1 MTAVI
6 IGGLLTSC
14 GSAYNNANG
23 KNSDNTVETQTTV
36 RTVVNGETKT
46 DGNNVKTADKETGDF
61 TQEVTSEENNLTDND
76 IASNTEASEQQA
88 FDDLSQAGGYENNS
102 GQESWGDSGSGD
114 DYQNSDGE
122 SYGDGDSSDNSEET
136 DIPSA
141 SETVNS
147 DYNLLA
153 RAQINT
159 VTYSAYANEVL
170 RLVNIER
177 ANAGVAPLVLDEALC
192 NAANMRAIEMDCT
205 GVFGHKRPN
214 DHSCFEVYDICNVEW
229 QNACGENIAAGQAT
243 PEDVMKSWLSSAGH
257 KANILSPE
265 YTKMGLGYSN
275 SGCGAGRYS
284 HYWGEE
290 FAVYKEYVKLKEPCR
305 IIRYGSFREGNYM
318 RKIKI

>member
-1 MTAVI
+1 MRRKNAAVLMTAVI

-14 GSAYNNANG
+14 GSAYNNTNG
-23 KNSDNTVETQTTV
+23 KNSDNTVETQTTA

-46 DGNNVKTADKETGDF
+46 DGNNVKTADKETRDF
-61 TQEVTSEENNLTDND
+61 TQEVTSEENNLTDSD
-76 IASNTEASEQQA
+76 IAGNTEASEQQA
-88 FDDLSQAGGYENNS
+88 FDDLSQADGYENNS
-102 GQESWGDSGSGD
+102 GQESGKDSGSGD
-114 DYQNSDGE
+114 DYKNSDGE
-122 SYGDGDSSDNSEET
+122 SYGDGDSPDNSEET

-141 SETVNS
+141 SEDVNS

-177 ANAGVAPLVLDEALC
+177 TNVGVAPLVLDEALC

-243 PEDVMKSWLSSAGH
+243 PEEVMNSWLGSAGH

-265 YTKMGLGYSN
+265 YTKMGLGYSVGLSN
-275 SGCGAGRYS
+275 GQYRG
-284 HYWGEE
+284 YWAQE
-290 FAVYKEYVKLKEPCR
+290 FA
-305 IIRYGSFREGNYM
+305 G
-318 RKIKI
+318 

>member
-14 GSAYNNANG
+14 GSAYNSANG

-46 DGNNVKTADKETGDF
+46 NGNNIKTADKETGDF
-61 TQEVTSEENNLTDND
+61 TQEVTSEENNQTDD
-76 IASNTEASEQQA
+76 YIADNTEVSEQQV
-88 FDDLSQAGGYENNS
+88 FDDSSQADGYENNS
-102 GQESWGDSGSGD
+102 GQESWEDSDSGD
-114 DYQNSDGE
+114 DYQNSDRE

-141 SETVNS
+141 SEDVNS

-177 ANAGVAPLVLDEALC
+177 ANVGVAPLVLDEALC

-214 DHSCFEVYDICNVEW
+214 EHSCFEVYDICNVEW
-229 QNACGENIAAGQAT
+229 QSACGENIAGGQAT
-243 PEDVMKSWLSSAGH
+243 PEEVMKSWLGSAGH

-275 SGCGAGRYS
+275 SGCGAGSYS
-284 HYWGEE
+284 HYWAQE
-290 FAVYKEYVKLKEPCR
+290 FA
-305 IIRYGSFREGNYM
+305 G
-318 RKIKI
+318 

>member
-1 MTAVI
+1 MRRKNAAVLMTAVI

-61 TQEVTSEENNLTDND
+61 TQEVTSEENNLTDSD
-76 IASNTEASEQQA
+76 IAGNTEASEQQA

-141 SETVNS
+141 SEDVNS

-177 ANAGVAPLVLDEALC
+177 ANVGVAPLVLDEALC

-275 SGCGAGRYS
+275 SGCGAGEYS
-284 HYWGEE
+284 HYWAQE
-290 FAVYKEYVKLKEPCR
+290 FA
-305 IIRYGSFREGNYM
+305 G
-318 RKIKI
+318 

>member
-102 GQESWGDSGSGD
+102 GQESWEDSDSGD

-141 SETVNS
+141 SEDVNS

-177 ANAGVAPLVLDEALC
+177 ANVGVAPLVLDEALC

-229 QNACGENIAAGQAT
+229 RNACGENIAAGQAT

-265 YTKMGLGYSN
+265 YTKMGLGYSVGLSN
-275 SGCGAGRYS
+275 GQYRG
-284 HYWGEE
+284 YWAQE
-290 FAVYKEYVKLKEPCR
+290 FA
-305 IIRYGSFREGNYM
+305 G
-318 RKIKI
+318 

>member
-1 MTAVI
+1 MRRKNAAVLMTAVI

-46 DGNNVKTADKETGDF
+46 DDNNVKTADKETGDF

-76 IASNTEASEQQA
+76 IAGNTEASEQQA

-177 ANAGVAPLVLDEALC
+177 ANAGAAPLVLDEALC

-275 SGCGAGRYS
+275 SGCGAGEYS
-284 HYWGEE
+284 HYWAQE
-290 FAVYKEYVKLKEPCR
+290 FA
-305 IIRYGSFREGNYM
+305 G
-318 RKIKI
+318 

>member
-1 MTAVI
+1 MRRKNAAVLMTAVI

-23 KNSDNTVETQTTV
+23 KNSDNTVETQTTL
-36 RTVVNGETKT
+36 RIVVNGETKT
-46 DGNNVKTADKETGDF
+46 DGNNVKTADKETRDF
-61 TQEVTSEENNLTDND
+61 TQEVTSEENNLTDSD
-76 IASNTEASEQQA
+76 IAGNTEASEQQA
-88 FDDLSQAGGYENNS
+88 FDDLSQADDYKNNS
-102 GQESWGDSGSGD
+102 GQKSGEDSGSGD

-141 SETVNS
+141 SEDVNS

-177 ANAGVAPLVLDEALC
+177 TNVGVAPLVLDEALC

-243 PEDVMKSWLSSAGH
+243 PEEVMNSWLGSAGH

-265 YTKMGLGYSN
+265 YTKMGLGYSVGLSN
-275 SGCGAGRYS
+275 GQYRG
-284 HYWGEE
+284 YWAQE
-290 FAVYKEYVKLKEPCR
+290 FA
-305 IIRYGSFREGNYM
+305 G
-318 RKIKI
+318 

>member
-1 MTAVI
+1 MRRKNAAVLMTAVI

-61 TQEVTSEENNLTDND
+61 TQEVTSEENNLTDSD
-76 IASNTEASEQQA
+76 IAGNTEASEQQA

-141 SETVNS
+141 SEDVNS

-177 ANAGVAPLVLDEALC
+177 ANAGAAPLVLDEALC

-243 PEDVMKSWLSSAGH
+243 PEDVMKS
-257 KANILSPE
+257 
-265 YTKMGLGYSN
+265 
-275 SGCGAGRYS
+275 
-284 HYWGEE
+284 
-290 FAVYKEYVKLKEPCR
+290 
-305 IIRYGSFREGNYM
+305 
-318 RKIKI
+318 

>member
-1 MTAVI
+1 MRRKNAAVLMTAVI

-23 KNSDNTVETQTTV
+23 KNSDNTVETQTIV

-61 TQEVTSEENNLTDND
+61 TQEVTSEENNLTDSD
-76 IASNTEASEQQA
+76 IAGNTEASEQQA

-102 GQESWGDSGSGD
+102 GQESWEDSGSGD

-141 SETVNS
+141 SEDVNS

-177 ANAGVAPLVLDEALC
+177 ANVGVAPLVLDEALC

-229 QNACGENIAAGQAT
+229 WNACGENIAAGQAT
-243 PEDVMKSWLSSAGH
+243 PEDVMKSWLSSSGH

-275 SGCGAGRYS
+275 SGCGAGEYS
-284 HYWGEE
+284 HYWAQE
-290 FAVYKEYVKLKEPCR
+290 FA
-305 IIRYGSFREGNYM
+305 G
-318 RKIKI
+318 

>member
-1 MTAVI
+1 MRRKNAAVLMTAVI

-14 GSAYNNANG
+14 GSAYNNTNG
-23 KNSDNTVETQTTV
+23 KNSDNTVETQTTA

-46 DGNNVKTADKETGDF
+46 DGNNAKTDDKETKNF
-61 TQEVTSEENNLTDND
+61 TQEVSSEENNRTDNE
-76 IASNTEASEQQA
+76 IAGNTEASEEQA
-88 FDDLSQAGGYENNS
+88 FDDLSQADGYENNS
-102 GQESWGDSGSGD
+102 GQESGKDSGSGD
-114 DYQNSDGE
+114 DYKNSDGE

-141 SETVNS
+141 SEDVNS

-177 ANAGVAPLVLDEALC
+177 ANVGVAPLVLDGALC

-229 QNACGENIAAGQAT
+229 QSACGENIAAGQAT

-275 SGCGAGRYS
+275 SGCGAGEYS
-284 HYWGEE
+284 HYWAQE
-290 FAVYKEYVKLKEPCR
+290 FA
-305 IIRYGSFREGNYM
+305 G
-318 RKIKI
+318 

>member
-1 MTAVI
+1 MRRKNTAVLMTAVI

-14 GSAYNNANG
+14 GSAYNSANG

-36 RTVVNGETKT
+36 RAVVNGETKT
-46 DGNNVKTADKETGDF
+46 NGNNVKTADKEIGDF

-76 IASNTEASEQQA
+76 IADNTEVSEQQA
-88 FDDLSQAGGYENNS
+88 FDDLSQADGYENNS
-102 GQESWGDSGSGD
+102 RQESWEDSDSGD

-141 SETVNS
+141 SEDVNS

-177 ANAGVAPLVLDEALC
+177 ANVGVAPLVLDEALC

-205 GVFGHKRPN
+205 GVYGHKRPN
-214 DHSCFEVYDICNVEW
+214 EHSCFEVYDICNVEW
-229 QNACGENIAAGQAT
+229 QSACGENIAAGQAT
-243 PEDVMKSWLSSAGH
+243 PEDVMKSWLESAGH
-257 KANILSPE
+257 KANILSTE
-265 YTKMGLGYSN
+265 YTKMGLGYSVGLSN
-275 SGCGAGRYS
+275 GQYRG
-284 HYWGEE
+284 YWAQE
-290 FAVYKEYVKLKEPCR
+290 FA
-305 IIRYGSFREGNYM
+305 G
-318 RKIKI
+318 

>member
-1 MTAVI
+1 MKRKNAAVLMTAVI

-76 IASNTEASEQQA
+76 IAGNTEASEQQA

-102 GQESWGDSGSGD
+102 GQESWEDSDSGD
-114 DYQNSDGE
+114 DYQNSDRE

-141 SETVNS
+141 SEDVNS

-177 ANAGVAPLVLDEALC
+177 ANVGVAPLVLDEALC

-214 DHSCFEVYDICNVEW
+214 DNSCFEVYDICNVEW
-229 QNACGENIAAGQAT
+229 QSACGENIAGGQAT
-243 PEDVMKSWLSSAGH
+243 PEEVMKSWLGSAGH

-275 SGCGAGRYS
+275 SGCGAGSYS
-284 HYWGEE
+284 HYWAQE
-290 FAVYKEYVKLKEPCR
+290 FV
-305 IIRYGSFREGNYM
+305 G
-318 RKIKI
+318 

>member
-1 MTAVI
+1 MRRKNTAVLMTAVI

-36 RTVVNGETKT
+36 RTVVNGEIKT
-46 DGNNVKTADKETGDF
+46 NGNNVKTADKETGDF

-76 IASNTEASEQQA
+76 IAGNTEASEQQT

-102 GQESWGDSGSGD
+102 GQKSWEDSDSGD
-114 DYQNSDGE
+114 DYQNSDRE

-141 SETVNS
+141 SEDVNS

-177 ANAGVAPLVLDEALC
+177 ANVGVAPLVLDEALC

-214 DHSCFEVYDICNVEW
+214 DNSCFEVYDICNVEW
-229 QNACGENIAAGQAT
+229 QSACGENIAGGQAT
-243 PEDVMKSWLSSAGH
+243 PEEVMKSWLGSAGH

-275 SGCGAGRYS
+275 SGCGAGSYS
-284 HYWGEE
+284 HYWAQE
-290 FAVYKEYVKLKEPCR
+290 FV
-305 IIRYGSFREGNYM
+305 G
-318 RKIKI
+318 

>member
-1 MTAVI
+1 MRRKNAAVLMTAVI

-102 GQESWGDSGSGD
+102 GQESWEDSDSGD

-141 SETVNS
+141 SEDVNS

-153 RAQINT
+153 RAQINI

-177 ANAGVAPLVLDEALC
+177 ANVGVAPLVLDEALC

-229 QNACGENIAAGQAT
+229 WNACGENIAAGQAT
-243 PEDVMKSWLSSAGH
+243 PEDVMKSWLGSAGH

-275 SGCGAGRYS
+275 SGCGAGEYS
-284 HYWGEE
+284 YYWAQE
-290 FAVYKEYVKLKEPCR
+290 FA
-305 IIRYGSFREGNYM
+305 G
-318 RKIKI
+318 

>member
-76 IASNTEASEQQA
+76 IAGNTEASEQQA

-102 GQESWGDSGSGD
+102 GQKSWEDSDSGD
-114 DYQNSDGE
+114 DYQNSDRE

-141 SETVNS
+141 SEDVNS

-177 ANAGVAPLVLDEALC
+177 ANVGVAPLVLDEALC

-214 DHSCFEVYDICNVEW
+214 DNSCFEVYDICNVEW
-229 QNACGENIAAGQAT
+229 QSACGENIAGGQAT
-243 PEDVMKSWLSSAGH
+243 PEEVMKSWLGSAGH

-275 SGCGAGRYS
+275 SGCGAGSYS
-284 HYWGEE
+284 HYWAQE
-290 FAVYKEYVKLKEPCR
+290 FV
-305 IIRYGSFREGNYM
+305 G
-318 RKIKI
+318 

>member
-36 RTVVNGETKT
+36 RTVVNGEIKT
-46 DGNNVKTADKETGDF
+46 NGNNVKTADKETGDF

-76 IASNTEASEQQA
+76 IAGNTEASEQQT

-102 GQESWGDSGSGD
+102 GQKSWEDSDSGD
-114 DYQNSDGE
+114 DYQNSDRE
-122 SYGDGDSSDNSEET
+122 SYCDGDSSDNSEET

-141 SETVNS
+141 SEDVNS

-177 ANAGVAPLVLDEALC
+177 ANVGVAPLVLDEALC

-214 DHSCFEVYDICNVEW
+214 DNSCFEVYDICNVEW
-229 QNACGENIAAGQAT
+229 QSACGENIAGGQAT
-243 PEDVMKSWLSSAGH
+243 PEEVMKSWLGSAGH

-275 SGCGAGRYS
+275 SGCGAGSYS
-284 HYWGEE
+284 HYWAQE
-290 FAVYKEYVKLKEPCR
+290 FA
-305 IIRYGSFREGNYM
+305 G
-318 RKIKI
+318 

>member
-1 MTAVI
+1 MRRKNAAVLMTAVI

-61 TQEVTSEENNLTDND
+61 TQEVTSEENNLTDSD
-76 IASNTEASEQQA
+76 IAGNTEASEQQA
-88 FDDLSQAGGYENNS
+88 FDDLSQADGYENNS
-102 GQESWGDSGSGD
+102 GQESWEDSDSGD

-141 SETVNS
+141 SEDVNS

-177 ANAGVAPLVLDEALC
+177 ANVGVAPLVLDEALC

-229 QNACGENIAAGQAT
+229 RNACGENIAAGQAT

-284 HYWGEE
+284 HYWAQE
-290 FAVYKEYVKLKEPCR
+290 FA
-305 IIRYGSFREGNYM
+305 G
-318 RKIKI
+318 

>member
-1 MTAVI
+1 MRRKNAAVLMTAVI

-14 GSAYNNANG
+14 GSAYNNTNG
-23 KNSDNTVETQTTV
+23 KNSDNTVETQTTL

-46 DGNNVKTADKETGDF
+46 DGNNVKTADKETRDF
-61 TQEVTSEENNLTDND
+61 TQEVTSEENNLTDSD
-76 IASNTEASEQQA
+76 IAGNTEASEQQA
-88 FDDLSQAGGYENNS
+88 FDDLSQADGYENNS
-102 GQESWGDSGSGD
+102 GQESGKDSGSGD
-114 DYQNSDGE
+114 DYKNSDGE
-122 SYGDGDSSDNSEET
+122 SYGDGDSPDNSEET

-141 SETVNS
+141 SEDVNS

-177 ANAGVAPLVLDEALC
+177 TNVGVAPLVLDEALC

-243 PEDVMKSWLSSAGH
+243 PEEVMNSWLGSAGH

-265 YTKMGLGYSN
+265 YTKMGLGYSVGLSN
-275 SGCGAGRYS
+275 GQYRG
-284 HYWGEE
+284 YWAQE
-290 FAVYKEYVKLKEPCR
+290 FA
-305 IIRYGSFREGNYM
+305 G
-318 RKIKI
+318 

>member
-1 MTAVI
+1 MRRKNAAVLMTAVI

-61 TQEVTSEENNLTDND
+61 TQEVTSEENNLTDSD
-76 IASNTEASEQQA
+76 IAGNTEASEQQA

-141 SETVNS
+141 SEDVNS

-177 ANAGVAPLVLDEALC
+177 ANVGVAPLVLD
-192 NAANMRAIEMDCT
+192 
-205 GVFGHKRPN
+205 
-214 DHSCFEVYDICNVEW
+214 
-229 QNACGENIAAGQAT
+229 
-243 PEDVMKSWLSSAGH
+243 
-257 KANILSPE
+257 
-265 YTKMGLGYSN
+265 
-275 SGCGAGRYS
+275 
-284 HYWGEE
+284 
-290 FAVYKEYVKLKEPCR
+290 
-305 IIRYGSFREGNYM
+305 
-318 RKIKI
+318 

>member
-14 GSAYNNANG
+14 GSAYNNTNG
-23 KNSDNTVETQTTV
+23 KNSDNTVETQTTA

-46 DGNNVKTADKETGDF
+46 DGNNAKTDDKETKNF
-61 TQEVTSEENNLTDND
+61 TQEVSSEENKRTDNE
-76 IASNTEASEQQA
+76 IAGNTEASEEQA
-88 FDDLSQAGGYENNS
+88 FDDLSQADGYENNS
-102 GQESWGDSGSGD
+102 GQESGKDSGSGD
-114 DYQNSDGE
+114 DYKNSDGE

-141 SETVNS
+141 NEDVNS

-177 ANAGVAPLVLDEALC
+177 TNVGVAPLVLDEALC

-229 QNACGENIAAGQAT
+229 QSACGENIAAGQAT

-275 SGCGAGRYS
+275 SGCGAGEYS
-284 HYWGEE
+284 YYWAQE
-290 FAVYKEYVKLKEPCR
+290 FA
-305 IIRYGSFREGNYM
+305 G
-318 RKIKI
+318 

>member
-1 MTAVI
+1 MRRKNAAVLMTAVI

-23 KNSDNTVETQTTV
+23 KNSDNTVETQTTL

-46 DGNNVKTADKETGDF
+46 DGNNVKTADKETRDF
-61 TQEVTSEENNLTDND
+61 TQEVTSEENNLTDSD
-76 IASNTEASEQQA
+76 IAGNTEASEQQA
-88 FDDLSQAGGYENNS
+88 FDDLSQADDYKNNS
-102 GQESWGDSGSGD
+102 GQKSGEDSGSGD

-141 SETVNS
+141 SEDVNS

-153 RAQINT
+153 RAQSNT

-177 ANAGVAPLVLDEALC
+177 TNVGVAPLVLDEALC

-243 PEDVMKSWLSSAGH
+243 PEEVMNSWLGSAGH

-265 YTKMGLGYSN
+265 YTKMGLGYSVGLSN
-275 SGCGAGRYS
+275 GQYRG
-284 HYWGEE
+284 YWAQE
-290 FAVYKEYVKLKEPCR
+290 FA
-305 IIRYGSFREGNYM
+305 G
-318 RKIKI
+318 

>member
-1 MTAVI
+1 MRRKNAAVLMTAVI

-23 KNSDNTVETQTTV
+23 KNSDNTVETQTTA

-46 DGNNVKTADKETGDF
+46 DGNNVKTADKETRDF
-61 TQEVTSEENNLTDND
+61 TQEVTSEENNLTDNE
-76 IASNTEASEQQA
+76 IAGNTEASEQQA
-88 FDDLSQAGGYENNS
+88 FDDLSQADDYKNNS
-102 GQESWGDSGSGD
+102 GQKSGEDSGSGD

-141 SETVNS
+141 SEDVNS

-177 ANAGVAPLVLDEALC
+177 TNVGVAPLVLDEALC

-243 PEDVMKSWLSSAGH
+243 PEEVMNSWLGSAGH

-265 YTKMGLGYSN
+265 YTKMGLGYSVGLSN
-275 SGCGAGRYS
+275 GQYRG
-284 HYWGEE
+284 YWAQE
-290 FAVYKEYVKLKEPCR
+290 FA
-305 IIRYGSFREGNYM
+305 G
-318 RKIKI
+318 

>member
-1 MTAVI
+1 MRRKNTAVLMTAVI

-36 RTVVNGETKT
+36 RTVVNGEIKT
-46 DGNNVKTADKETGDF
+46 NGNNVKTADKETGDF

-76 IASNTEASEQQA
+76 IAGNTEASEQQT

-102 GQESWGDSGSGD
+102 GQKSWEDSDSGD
-114 DYQNSDGE
+114 DCQNSDRE

-141 SETVNS
+141 SEDVNS

-177 ANAGVAPLVLDEALC
+177 ANVGVAPLVLDEALC

-214 DHSCFEVYDICNVEW
+214 DNSCFEVYDICNVEW
-229 QNACGENIAAGQAT
+229 QSACGENIAGGQAT
-243 PEDVMKSWLSSAGH
+243 PEEVMKSWLGSAGH

-275 SGCGAGRYS
+275 SGCGAGSYS
-284 HYWGEE
+284 HYWAQE
-290 FAVYKEYVKLKEPCR
+290 FA
-305 IIRYGSFREGNYM
+305 G
-318 RKIKI
+318 

>member
-1 MTAVI
+1 MRRKNAAVLMTAVI

-23 KNSDNTVETQTTV
+23 KNSDNTVETQTTL

-46 DGNNVKTADKETGDF
+46 DGNNVKTADKETRDF
-61 TQEVTSEENNLTDND
+61 TQEVTSEENNLTDSD
-76 IASNTEASEQQA
+76 IAGNTEASEQQA
-88 FDDLSQAGGYENNS
+88 FDDLSQADDYKNNS
-102 GQESWGDSGSGD
+102 GQKSGEDSGSGD

-136 DIPSA
+136 DIPYA
-141 SETVNS
+141 SEDVNS

-177 ANAGVAPLVLDEALC
+177 TNVGVAPLVLDEALC

-243 PEDVMKSWLSSAGH
+243 PEEVMNSWLGSAGH

-265 YTKMGLGYSN
+265 YTKMGLGYSVGLSN
-275 SGCGAGRYS
+275 GQYRG
-284 HYWGEE
+284 YWAQE
-290 FAVYKEYVKLKEPCR
+290 FA
-305 IIRYGSFREGNYM
+305 G
-318 RKIKI
+318 

>member
-1 MTAVI
+1 MRRKNAAVLMTAVI

-102 GQESWGDSGSGD
+102 GQESWEDSDSGD

-141 SETVNS
+141 SEDVNS

-177 ANAGVAPLVLDEALC
+177 APVGVAPLVLDEALC

-229 QNACGENIAAGQAT
+229 WNACGENIAAGQAT
-243 PEDVMKSWLSSAGH
+243 PEDVMKSWLGSAGH

-275 SGCGAGRYS
+275 SGCGAGEYS
-284 HYWGEE
+284 YYWAQE
-290 FAVYKEYVKLKEPCR
+290 FA
-305 IIRYGSFREGNYM
+305 G
-318 RKIKI
+318 

>member
-1 MTAVI
+1 MRRKNAAVLMTAVI

-46 DGNNVKTADKETGDF
+46 DGNNVKTADKETRDF
-61 TQEVTSEENNLTDND
+61 TQEVTSEENNLTDSD
-76 IASNTEASEQQA
+76 IAGNTEALEQQA

-102 GQESWGDSGSGD
+102 GQESWEDSDSGD

-141 SETVNS
+141 SEDVNS

-177 ANAGVAPLVLDEALC
+177 ANVGVAPLVLDEALC

-229 QNACGENIAAGQAT
+229 RTACGENIAAGQAT
-243 PEDVMKSWLSSAGH
+243 PEDVMKSWLGSAGH

-284 HYWGEE
+284 HYWAQE
-290 FAVYKEYVKLKEPCR
+290 FA
-305 IIRYGSFREGNYM
+305 G
-318 RKIKI
+318 

>member
-1 MTAVI
+1 MRRKNAAVLMTAVI

-61 TQEVTSEENNLTDND
+61 TQEVTSEENNLTDSD
-76 IASNTEASEQQA
+76 IVGNTEASEQQA

-102 GQESWGDSGSGD
+102 GQESWEDSGSGD

-141 SETVNS
+141 SEDVNS

-177 ANAGVAPLVLDEALC
+177 ANVGVAPLVLDEALC

-275 SGCGAGRYS
+275 SGCGAGEYS
-284 HYWGEE
+284 HYWAQE
-290 FAVYKEYVKLKEPCR
+290 FA
-305 IIRYGSFREGNYM
+305 G
-318 RKIKI
+318 

>member
-1 MTAVI
+1 MRRKYAAVLMTAVI

-14 GSAYNNANG
+14 GSAYNSANG

-46 DGNNVKTADKETGDF
+46 NGNNIKTADKETGDF
-61 TQEVTSEENNLTDND
+61 TQEVTSEENNQTDD
-76 IASNTEASEQQA
+76 YIADNTEVSEQQV
-88 FDDLSQAGGYENNS
+88 FDDSSQADGYENNS
-102 GQESWGDSGSGD
+102 GQESWEDSDSGD

-141 SETVNS
+141 SEDVNS

-153 RAQINT
+153 RAQVNT

-177 ANAGVAPLVLDEALC
+177 ANVGVAPLVLDEALC

-214 DHSCFEVYDICNVEW
+214 GNSCFEVYDICNVEW
-229 QNACGENIAAGQAT
+229 QSACGENIAAGQAT
-243 PEDVMKSWLSSAGH
+243 PEEVMKAWLKSAGH

-275 SGCGAGRYS
+275 TGCGAGRYS
-284 HYWGEE
+284 CYWAQE
-290 FAVYKEYVKLKEPCR
+290 FA
-305 IIRYGSFREGNYM
+305 G
-318 RKIKI
+318 

>member
-1 MTAVI
+1 MRRKNTAVLMTAVI

-36 RTVVNGETKT
+36 RTVVNGEIKT
-46 DGNNVKTADKETGDF
+46 NGNNVKTADKETGDF

-76 IASNTEASEQQA
+76 IAGNTEASEQQT

-102 GQESWGDSGSGD
+102 GQKSWEDSDSGD
-114 DYQNSDGE
+114 DYQNSDRE

-141 SETVNS
+141 SEDVNS

-177 ANAGVAPLVLDEALC
+177 ANVGVAPLVLDEALC

-214 DHSCFEVYDICNVEW
+214 DNSYFEVYDICNVEW
-229 QNACGENIAAGQAT
+229 QSACGENIAGGQAT
-243 PEDVMKSWLSSAGH
+243 PEEVMKSWLGSAGH

-275 SGCGAGRYS
+275 SGCGAGSYS
-284 HYWGEE
+284 HYWAQE
-290 FAVYKEYVKLKEPCR
+290 FA
-305 IIRYGSFREGNYM
+305 G
-318 RKIKI
+318 

>member
-1 MTAVI
+1 MRRKNAAVLMTAVI

-14 GSAYNNANG
+14 GSAYNNTNG
-23 KNSDNTVETQTTV
+23 KNSDNTVETQTTA

-46 DGNNVKTADKETGDF
+46 DGNNAKTDDKETKNF
-61 TQEVTSEENNLTDND
+61 TQEVSSEENNRTDNE
-76 IASNTEASEQQA
+76 IAGNTEASEEQA
-88 FDDLSQAGGYENNS
+88 FDDLSQADGYENNS
-102 GQESWGDSGSGD
+102 GQESGKDSGSGD
-114 DYQNSDGE
+114 DYKNSDGE
-122 SYGDGDSSDNSEET
+122 SYGDGDSPDNSEET

-141 SETVNS
+141 SEDVNS

-177 ANAGVAPLVLDEALC
+177 TNVGVAPLVLDEALC

-229 QNACGENIAAGQAT
+229 QSACGENIAAGQAT

-275 SGCGAGRYS
+275 SGCGAGEYS
-284 HYWGEE
+284 YYWAQE
-290 FAVYKEYVKLKEPCR
+290 FA
-305 IIRYGSFREGNYM
+305 G
-318 RKIKI
+318 

>member
-76 IASNTEASEQQA
+76 IAGNTEASEQQA

-102 GQESWGDSGSGD
+102 GQESWEDSDSGD

-141 SETVNS
+141 SEDVNS

-177 ANAGVAPLVLDEALC
+177 TNVGVAPLVLDEALC

-214 DHSCFEVYDICNVEW
+214 DHSYFEVFNICGVGSGTY
-229 QNACGENIAAGQAT
+229 GENIAWASYGMS
-243 PEDVMKSWLSSAGH
+243 PEKLVLEWMNSEGH
-257 KANILSPE
+257 KANIINSN
-265 YTKMGLGYSN
+265 YTRMGLGYST
-275 SGCGAGRYS
+275 GVAGEDG
-284 HYWGEE
+284 HYWAQE
-290 FAVYKEYVKLKEPCR
+290 FA
-305 IIRYGSFREGNYM
+305 G
-318 RKIKI
+318 

>member
-1 MTAVI
+1 MRRKNAAVLMTAVI

-23 KNSDNTVETQTTV
+23 KNSDNTVETQTTL

-46 DGNNVKTADKETGDF
+46 DGNNVKTADKETRDF
-61 TQEVTSEENNLTDND
+61 TQEVTSEENNLTDSD
-76 IASNTEASEQQA
+76 IAGNTEASEQQA
-88 FDDLSQAGGYENNS
+88 FDDLSQADDYKNNFGQKS
-102 GQESWGDSGSGD
+102 GEDSGSGD

-141 SETVNS
+141 SEDVNS

-177 ANAGVAPLVLDEALC
+177 TNVGVAPLVLDEALC

-243 PEDVMKSWLSSAGH
+243 PEEVMNSWLGSAGH

-265 YTKMGLGYSN
+265 YTKMGLGYSVGLSN
-275 SGCGAGRYS
+275 GQYRG
-284 HYWGEE
+284 YWAQE
-290 FAVYKEYVKLKEPCR
+290 FA
-305 IIRYGSFREGNYM
+305 G
-318 RKIKI
+318 

>member
-1 MTAVI
+1 MRRKNAAVLMTAVI

-14 GSAYNNANG
+14 GSAYNNTNG

-36 RTVVNGETKT
+36 RTVDNGETKT

-76 IASNTEASEQQA
+76 IAGNTEASEQQA

-102 GQESWGDSGSGD
+102 GQESWKDSGSGD
-114 DYQNSDGE
+114 DYKNSDGE
-122 SYGDGDSSDNSEET
+122 SYGDGDSPDNSEET

-141 SETVNS
+141 SEDVNS

-177 ANAGVAPLVLDEALC
+177 ANAGAAPLVLDEALC

-229 QNACGENIAAGQAT
+229 RNACGENIAAGQAT
-243 PEDVMKSWLSSAGH
+243 PEDVMKSWLGSAGH

-275 SGCGAGRYS
+275 SGCGAGEYS
-284 HYWGEE
+284 YYWAQE
-290 FAVYKEYVKLKEPCR
+290 FA
-305 IIRYGSFREGNYM
+305 G
-318 RKIKI
+318 

>member
-1 MTAVI
+1 MRRKNAAVLMTAVI

-14 GSAYNNANG
+14 GSAYNNTNG
-23 KNSDNTVETQTTV
+23 KNSDNTVETQTTA

-46 DGNNVKTADKETGDF
+46 DGNNAKTDDKETKNF
-61 TQEVTSEENNLTDND
+61 TQEVSSEENNRTDNE
-76 IASNTEASEQQA
+76 IAGNTEASEEQA
-88 FDDLSQAGGYENNS
+88 FDDLPQAGGYENNS

-141 SETVNS
+141 SEDVNS

-214 DHSCFEVYDICNVEW
+214 GNSCFEVYDICNVEW
-229 QNACGENIAAGQAT
+229 RNACGENIAAGQAT
-243 PEDVMKSWLSSAGH
+243 PEDVMKSWLGSSGH

-275 SGCGAGRYS
+275 SGCGAGEYS
-284 HYWGEE
+284 HYWAQE
-290 FAVYKEYVKLKEPCR
+290 FA
-305 IIRYGSFREGNYM
+305 G
-318 RKIKI
+318 

>member
-1 MTAVI
+1 MRRKNTAVLMTAVI

-36 RTVVNGETKT
+36 RTVVNGEIKT
-46 DGNNVKTADKETGDF
+46 NGNNVKTADKETGDF

-76 IASNTEASEQQA
+76 IAGNTEASEQQT

-102 GQESWGDSGSGD
+102 GQKSWEDSDSGD
-114 DYQNSDGE
+114 DYQNSDRE

-141 SETVNS
+141 SEDVNS

-177 ANAGVAPLVLDEALC
+177 ANVGVAPLVLDEALC
-192 NAANMRAIEMDCT
+192 NAASMRAIEMDCT

-214 DHSCFEVYDICNVEW
+214 DNSCFEVYDICNVEW
-229 QNACGENIAAGQAT
+229 QSACGENIAGGQAT
-243 PEDVMKSWLSSAGH
+243 PEEVMKSWLGSAGH

-275 SGCGAGRYS
+275 SGCGAGSYS
-284 HYWGEE
+284 HYWAQE
-290 FAVYKEYVKLKEPCR
+290 FA
-305 IIRYGSFREGNYM
+305 G
-318 RKIKI
+318 

>member
-1 MTAVI
+1 MRRKNAAVLMTAVI

-61 TQEVTSEENNLTDND
+61 TQEVTSEENNLTDSD
-76 IASNTEASEQQA
+76 IAGNTEASEQQA
-88 FDDLSQAGGYENNS
+88 FDDLSQAGCYENNS
-102 GQESWGDSGSGD
+102 GQESWEDSDSGD

-141 SETVNS
+141 SEDVNS

-153 RAQINT
+153 CAQINT
-159 VTYSAYANEVL
+159 VTYSAYSNEVL

-177 ANAGVAPLVLDEALC
+177 ANVGVAPLVLDEALC

-214 DHSCFEVYDICNVEW
+214 GNSCFEVYDICNVEW
-229 QNACGENIAAGQAT
+229 QSACGENIAAGQAT
-243 PEDVMKSWLSSAGH
+243 PEDVMKSWLGSAGH

-275 SGCGAGRYS
+275 SGCGAGEYS
-284 HYWGEE
+284 YYWAQE
-290 FAVYKEYVKLKEPCR
+290 FA
-305 IIRYGSFREGNYM
+305 G
-318 RKIKI
+318 